1 MGWVGGLTNLRTAV
15 ANRQRGEVQTKK
27 IRTNFHVPPMKVA
40 LWVTALSEGVK
51 NLEKTQNAWVPCEN
65 GNGRSGQKTK

>member
-1 MGWVGGLTNLRTAV
+1 
-15 ANRQRGEVQTKK
+15 
-27 IRTNFHVPPMKVA
+27 MKVA